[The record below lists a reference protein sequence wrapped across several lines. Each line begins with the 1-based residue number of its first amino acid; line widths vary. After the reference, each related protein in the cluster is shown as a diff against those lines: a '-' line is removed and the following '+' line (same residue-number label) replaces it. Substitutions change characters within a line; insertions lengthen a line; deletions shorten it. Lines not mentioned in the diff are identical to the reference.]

1 MAIDGA
7 PYFDESIMAPGV
19 KGAARGRGQQRVH
32 AASVGLGNHRNDET
46 VLGAPSASED
56 GMMSKS

>member
-1 MAIDGA
+1 V
-7 PYFDESIMAPGV
+7 APGV

-46 VLGAPSASED
+46 VVGAPSAWED